1 MKKERKE
8 FGFIAHRK
16 IFFGISIALLLFGL
30 LFNILFGVEMDIDFK
45 GGTLIRYSYQGN
57 IDKTELD
64 SFIDTQLDKNVDV
77 QFSTSSDGK
86 DNSFEIPLV
95 DALTLDEQEAL
106 DSALTEKYADNS
118 LAQLTAQAV
127 SPTMGR
133 MFFIKCLVAIG
144 LASLFLVIYVA
155 FRFRKIGGL
164 SAGVMALVAL
174 LHDVLIAYFTFVVF
188 RIPLDDNFVAVVL
201 SILGYSLNATIVIY
215 DRVRENRRIMSS
227 DCTIGEIVNRSINQS
242 FTRTLNTSLCTFAAI
257 AVVAVLALVYQ
268 LDSIVSFA
276 LPMMVG
282 VVSGFYSSTFI
293 AGPLW
298 VLWKE
303 HRVKNGDVKAEKGKK
318 AKA

>member
-1 MKKERKE
+1 MC
-8 FGFIAHRK
+8 
-16 IFFGISIALLLFGL
+16 
-30 LFNILFGVEMDIDFK
+30 
-45 GGTLIRYSYQGN
+45 
-57 IDKTELD
+57 
-64 SFIDTQLDKNVDV
+64 
-77 QFSTSSDGK
+77 SSD
-86 DNSFEIPLV
+86 L
-95 DALTLDEQEAL
+95 
-106 DSALTEKYADNS
+106 
-118 LAQLTAQAV
+118 
-127 SPTMGR
+127 
-133 MFFIKCLVAIG
+133 AIG

-155 FRFRKIGGL
+155 FRFRKIGGI

-215 DRVRENRRIMSS
+215 DRVRENRKIMSS
-227 DCTIGEIVNRSINQS
+227 DCTVGEIVNRSINQS

-268 LDSIVSFA
+268 LDSLVSFA
-276 LPMMVG
+276 LPMMIG

-293 AGPLW
+293 AAPLW

-303 HRVKNGDVKAEKGKK
+303 YREKNGKAEKGKK